1 MHRQEA
7 CCSRPRCL
15 FCPDFEAVAAC
26 MKLQRAGVQFTH
38 TTWNIC
44 VYSLTKSLCT
54 ERSDASAGVGKTELA
69 KALAELL
76 FDDERMIVRLD
87 MSEYMEKHSVARL
100 IGAPPGYVG
109 HDEGGQLTE
118 AVRRRPYTIVL
129 VDEVEKAH
137 PEVLNVLLQVLDDGR
152 LTDSKGRTVNFSNT
166 ILIMT
171 SNLGS
176 QHLLQ
181 GSPSPEGTT
190 STTDPAAQQAVMTA
204 VRRFF
209 RPEFLN
215 RLDDIVLFDP
225 MSLDALLSVARI
237 AAERISERLLKK
249 GIALKWEA
257 SALKCAVQQSY
268 EPAFGARPLRRWLE
282 QHVVTDLSYKLVAGE
297 VCEGCGVSVSADGSQ
312 LVYTVEEGGGGERPG
327 DAGSPQKRAKLSGME
342 ASMDALMRGGS
353 VADGWSDDKHQF
365 AAH

>member
-1 MHRQEA
+1 MQE
-7 CCSRPRCL
+7 
-15 FCPDFEAVAAC
+15 VAIRSSIVYEW
-26 MKLQRAGVQFTH
+26 LD
-38 TTWNIC
+38 C
-44 VYSLTKSLCT
+44 VYILFLRHCIQRRCT
-54 ERSDASAGVGKTELA
+54 AAGVGKTELA

-109 HDEGGQLTE
+109 HDDGGQLTE

-129 VDEVEKAH
+129 VDEIEKAH
-137 PEVLNVLLQVLDDGR
+137 AEVLNVLLQVLDDGR

-181 GSPSPEGTT
+181 GAHSPGGTGAAA
-190 STTDPAAQQAVMTA
+190 AAQHAVMSA
-204 VRRFF
+204 VRSFF

-225 MSLDALLSVARI
+225 MSLETLLPVASI
-237 AAERISERLLKK
+237 AADRISERVLKN
-249 GIALKWEA
+249 GIALKWDS
-257 SALKCAVQQSY
+257 SALEFAVDQSY
-268 EPAFGARPLRRWLE
+268 DPAFGARPLRRWLE
-282 QHVVTDLSYKLVAGE
+282 QHVVTDLSYKLVAGD
-297 VCEGCGVSVSADGSQ
+297 VWEGCTVRISAVNKQ
-312 LVYTVEEGGGGERPG
+312 LVYAVEGGDDGEKVG
-327 DAGSPQKRAKLSGME
+327 EVGLPQKRVKLSG
-342 ASMDALMRGGS
+342 MDALMRDNA
-353 VADGWSDDKHQF
+353 VADGWSDDEHQF
-365 AAH
+365 ASY